1 MRFEDVIEKSIK
13 SFLNGKLPE
22 ELEKVQGESIIYTP
36 VYMDE
41 LEEELNDME
50 PEVEEDVD
58 AK

>member
-22 ELEKVQGESIIYTP
+22 ELEKVQGESIVYTP

>member
-1 MRFEDVIEKSIK
+1 MRFEDAIEKSIR

-22 ELEKVQGESIIYTP
+22 ELEKVQGQSIVYTP

-41 LEEELNDME
+41 LEEELDDIE

>member
-13 SFLNGKLPE
+13 SFLKGKLPE
-22 ELEKVQGESIIYTP
+22 ELEKVQGESIVYTP

>member
-22 ELEKVQGESIIYTP
+22 ELEKVQGESIVYTP

-41 LEEELNDME
+41 LEEELNDMA

>member
-1 MRFEDVIEKSIK
+1 MRFEDAIEKSIR
-13 SFLNGKLPE
+13 SFLKGKLPE
-22 ELEKVQGESIIYTP
+22 ELEKVQGQSIVYTP

-41 LEEELNDME
+41 LEEELNDIE